1 MKPTLIPWMIAV
13 PLGASPLVYLAGR
26 LGSHKVEWNGRSP
39 LVRGLALLTMLATWV
54 LFAISWMEF
63 TSQDGELLFHLESI
77 WLQADGLS
85 FLLAAMV
92 LGLGTFVVL
101 FSGPYIAGEVGE
113 EKYYAML
120 LAIVGIMVGLGTARD
135 LFNLWMWFEA
145 MAVSSY
151 LLVAFYRE
159 HPASLEA
166 GMKYLVQSAVGSVLV
181 LLGIALV
188 LGNAGTLD
196 MDQIRLAV
204 ASDASAPLGLLLA
217 GALFVIGFG
226 VKVAFVPLHTW
237 LPDAHSQAPSG
248 ISAMLSGVVIEAGLV
263 AMLRALSTLGG
274 FSISWGALLLVF
286 GALNMFFGNLMA
298 LRQTQI
304 KRMLAY
310 SSLSHIGYILIGL
323 GIALLNGN
331 PAGAQGAAF
340 HLFNHMI
347 MKGLAFLAVG
357 ALMFALLDQNGIHR
371 PLEVKDLAGAAR
383 KYPLAALALSIALL
397 ALGGLPPLAG
407 FMSKWQIFVAGFQGS
422 NLWLMGL
429 ISFAALN
436 SVLSLA
442 YYAPA
447 VNMLY
452 RRNMGEAVQGG
463 ARIPVAMSIPM
474 VVFTLAIIL
483 IGVWPSLMNWLTEP
497 AAQVFLVMFGK

>member
-1 MKPTLIPWMIAV
+1 MNPTSFTWMIAV
-13 PLGASPLVYLAGR
+13 PLAVSPIVYLAGR
-26 LGSHKVEWNGRSP
+26 LGWHKVELNGRSL
-39 LVRGLALLTMLATWV
+39 LVRGLAFLTMLATWV
-54 LFAISWMEF
+54 LFALSWVEF
-63 TSQDGELLFHLESI
+63 TSQNGVLLFHLDSI
-77 WLQADGLS
+77 WLHADGIS

-92 LGLGTFVVL
+92 LSLGTFVVL
-101 FSGPYIAGEVGE
+101 FSGPYIAGEAGE

-120 LAIVGIMVGLGTARD
+120 LAIVGIMVGLGSARD

-159 HPASLEA
+159 HAASLEA
-166 GMKYLVQSAVGSVLV
+166 GMKYLVQSATGSVLV

-188 LGNAGTLD
+188 LGNTGTLD
-196 MDQIRLAV
+196 LDEIRSVV
-204 ASDASAPLGLLLA
+204 ASASSASLPLLLA

-263 AMLRALSTLGG
+263 AMLRALSVLGG
-274 FSISWGALLLVF
+274 FSVSWGTLLLFF
-286 GALNMFFGNLMA
+286 GVLNMFFGNLMA

-310 SSLSHIGYILIGL
+310 SSLSHIGYILIGV
-323 GIALLNGN
+323 GIALSNGN

-340 HLFNHMI
+340 HLFTHML

-357 ALMFALLDQNGIHR
+357 ALMFAILDQSGIHR
-371 PLEVKDLAGAAR
+371 PLEVNDLAGAAR
-383 KYPLAALALSIALL
+383 RYPLAALVLSIALL
-397 ALGGLPPLAG
+397 SLGGLPPLAG

-422 NLWLMGL
+422 NPWLMGL
-429 ISFAALN
+429 VIFAAMN

-442 YYAPA
+442 YYAPV
-447 VNMLY
+447 VNMMY
-452 RRNMGEAVQGG
+452 RRTMGEVVQHG
-463 ARIPVAMSIPM
+463 AGIPAEMSVPL
-474 VVFTLAIIL
+474 VVFALAIVA
-483 IGVWPSLMNWLTEP
+483 IGLAPSLMNWLTEP
-497 AAQVFLVMFGK
+497 AAQALLVMFGK

>member
-1 MKPTLIPWMIAV
+1 MNPILFPWMIAV
-13 PLGASPLVYLAGR
+13 PLGVSPFVYLAGR
-26 LGSHKVEWNGRSP
+26 LGSHKMELNGRSY
-39 LVRGLALLTMLATWV
+39 LVRGLALLTMLVTWV
-54 LFAISWMEF
+54 LFALSWVEF
-63 TSQDGELLFHLESI
+63 RSKNGALLFNLDSI
-77 WLQADGLS
+77 WLHADGIS
-85 FLLAAMV
+85 FLLSAMV

-120 LAIVGIMVGLGTARD
+120 LAIVGIMIGLGSAHD

-159 HPASLEA
+159 RPASLEA
-166 GMKYLVQSAVGSVLV
+166 GVKYLVQSATGSVLV

-196 MDQIRLAV
+196 MDQIRLTV
-204 ASDASAPLGLLLA
+204 ASASSAPLELLLA

-248 ISAMLSGVVIEAGLV
+248 ISAMLSGVVIEAGLI
-263 AMLRALSTLGG
+263 AMLRALSTLAG
-274 FSISWGALLLVF
+274 FSVSWGALLLAF

-323 GIALLNGN
+323 GIALSNGN

-340 HLFNHMI
+340 HLFNHML

-357 ALMFALLDQNGIHR
+357 ALMFALLDENGIHR
-371 PLEVKDLAGAAR
+371 PLVVNDLAGAAR
-383 KYPLAALALSIALL
+383 KYPLAALSLSIALL

-407 FMSKWQIFVAGFQGS
+407 FMSKWQIFVAGFQGL
-422 NLWLMGL
+422 NPWLMGL
-429 ISFAALN
+429 VIFAALN
-436 SVLSLA
+436 SVLSLG
-442 YYAPA
+442 YYAPV
-447 VNMLY
+447 VNMMY
-452 RRNMGEAVQGG
+452 RRKMGDVVQRG
-463 ARIPVAMSIPM
+463 ARIPFAMSIPL
-474 VVFTLAIIL
+474 VIFALAIVL
-483 IGVWPSLMNWLTEP
+483 IGLMPSLMNWLTEP
-497 AAQVFLVMFGK
+497 AAQALLAMFGK

>member
-1 MKPTLIPWMIAV
+1 MNPTMFPWMIAV
-13 PLGASPLVYLAGR
+13 PLGVSPFVYLVGR
-26 LGSHKVEWNGRSP
+26 LGSHKAELEGRSIP
-39 LVRGLALLTMLATWV
+39 VRLLALLTLLMTWV
-54 LFAISWMEF
+54 LFFMSWQEF
-63 TSQDGELLFHLESI
+63 SSGNAKLLFNLDSI
-77 WLQADGLS
+77 WLHADGLS

-101 FSGPYIAGEVGE
+101 FSGPYIANEVGE

-120 LAIVGIMVGLGTARD
+120 LAIVGIMIGLGCAND

-159 HPASLEA
+159 RPASLEA
-166 GMKYLVQSAVGSVLV
+166 GMKYLVQSATGSVLV

-188 LGNAGTLD
+188 LGSAGTLD
-196 MDQIRLAV
+196 MDKIRLAIS
-204 ASDASAPLGLLLA
+204 ASSVSPMELSLA

-274 FSISWGALLLVF
+274 FAVSWGTLLLAF

-298 LRQTQI
+298 LRQPQI
-304 KRMLAY
+304 KRMLAF

-323 GIALLNGN
+323 GIALTNGN

-340 HLFNHMI
+340 HLFNHMV

-357 ALMFALLDQNGIHR
+357 AFMFAILDKQGIHR
-371 PLEVKDLAGAAR
+371 PLEIKDLAGGAR
-383 KYPLAALALSIALL
+383 KYPLAALALSISLL
-397 ALGGLPPLAG
+397 ALGGLPPLSG

-422 NLWLMGL
+422 NGWLMGL
-429 ISFAALN
+429 VIFAALN

-442 YYAPA
+442 YYAPV

-452 RRNMGEAVQGG
+452 RNKMTEVVERG
-463 ARIPVAMSIPM
+463 APIPVAMSIP
-474 VVFTLAIIL
+474 LAIFALAIVAFGL
-483 IGVWPSLMNWLTEP
+483 WPSLMNWLTEP
-497 AAQVFLVMFGK
+497 AAQAFLVMFGK

>member
-1 MKPTLIPWMIAV
+1 MNPTLFPWMIAV
-13 PLGASPLVYLAGR
+13 PLGVSTFVYLAGR
-26 LGSHKVEWNGRSP
+26 LGSHKVELNGRSP

-54 LFAISWMEF
+54 LFALSWREF
-63 TSQDGELLFHLESI
+63 TSQKATLLFHLDSI
-77 WLQADGLS
+77 WLNADGLS

-92 LGLGTFVVL
+92 LSLGTFVVL
-101 FSGPYIAGEVGE
+101 FSGPYIAGEMGE
-113 EKYYAML
+113 EKYYSML
-120 LAIVGIMVGLGTARD
+120 LAIMGIMVGLGSARD

-159 HPASLEA
+159 RPTSLEA
-166 GMKYLVQSAVGSVLV
+166 GMKYLVQSATGSVLV

-188 LGNAGTLD
+188 LGNVGTLD
-196 MDQIRLAV
+196 MDEIRSV
-204 ASDASAPLGLLLA
+204 TASSAPLPLLLA

-248 ISAMLSGVVIEAGLV
+248 ISAMLSGVVIEAGLI
-263 AMLRALSTLGG
+263 AMLRALSALGG
-274 FSISWGALLLVF
+274 FSVSWGALLLVF

-310 SSLSHIGYILIGL
+310 SSLSHIGYILIGI
-323 GIALLNGN
+323 GIALSNGN
-331 PAGAQGAAF
+331 PAGAQGATF

-357 ALMFALLDQNGIHR
+357 ALMYALLDQNGIHR
-371 PLEVKDLAGAAR
+371 PLEVKDLAGVGR
-383 KYPLAALALSIALL
+383 KYPLAALTLSVALL

-422 NLWLMGL
+422 NPWLMGL
-429 ISFAALN
+429 VIFAALN

-442 YYAPA
+442 YYAPV
-447 VNMLY
+447 VNILY
-452 RRNMGEAVQGG
+452 RRNMGDVVRGG
-463 ARIPVAMSIPM
+463 ARVPVAMSIPL
-474 VVFTLAIIL
+474 VIFGLAIVV
-483 IGVWPSLMNWLTEP
+483 IGLMPSLMNWLTEP
-497 AAQVFLVMFGK
+497 AAQTLLVMFGK

>member
-1 MKPTLIPWMIAV
+1 MNGTLFPWMIAV
-13 PLGASPLVYLAGR
+13 PLGVSPFVYLAGR
-26 LGSHKVEWNGRSP
+26 LGWHKVELNGRSF
-39 LVRGLALLTMLATWV
+39 LVRGLAFLTMLATWV
-54 LFAISWMEF
+54 LFALSWMDFRSKNEA
-63 TSQDGELLFHLESI
+63 LLFHLDSI
-77 WLQADGLS
+77 WLSADGVS

-120 LAIVGIMVGLGTARD
+120 LAIIGIMVGLGTARD

-159 HPASLEA
+159 RPTSLEA
-166 GMKYLVQSAVGSVLV
+166 GMKYLVQSATGSVLV

-188 LGNAGTLD
+188 LGNVGTLD
-196 MDQIRLAV
+196 MDEIRLAV
-204 ASDASAPLGLLLA
+204 TSALSAPMPLLLA

-263 AMLRALSTLGG
+263 AMLRALSVLVG
-274 FSISWGALLLVF
+274 FSVSWGTLLLAF
-286 GALNMFFGNLMA
+286 GAMNMFFGNLMA
-298 LRQTQI
+298 LRQVQI

-310 SSLSHIGYILIGL
+310 SSLSHIGYILIGV
-323 GIALLNGN
+323 GIALSNGN

-340 HLFNHMI
+340 HLFNHML

-371 PLEVKDLAGAAR
+371 PMEVNDLAGAAR
-383 KYPLAALALSIALL
+383 KYPLPALALSIALL

-422 NLWLMGL
+422 DPWLMGL
-429 ISFAALN
+429 VVFAALN
-436 SVLSLA
+436 SVLSLG
-442 YYAPA
+442 YYAPV
-447 VNMLY
+447 VNMMY
-452 RRNMGEAVQGG
+452 RQKMGVVVDRG
-463 ARIPVAMSIPM
+463 ALIPVAMSIPL
-474 VVFTLAIIL
+474 VIFAIAIVI
-483 IGVWPSLMNWLTEP
+483 IGLMPSLMNWLTEP
-497 AAQVFLVMFGK
+497 AAQALLVMFGK

>member
-1 MKPTLIPWMIAV
+1 MNPTIFQWMIAL
-13 PLGASPLVYLAGR
+13 PLGVSPLVYLAGR
-26 LGSHKVEWNGRSP
+26 IGLRADESKRRSW
-39 LVRGLALLTMLATWV
+39 LVRGLSLLALLVTWV
-54 LFAISWMEF
+54 LFAFSWGQF
-63 TSQDGELLFHLESI
+63 AAGNQNLSFNLDSI
-77 WLQADGLS
+77 WLNADGLS
-85 FLLAAMV
+85 FLLAAMI
-92 LGLGTFVVL
+92 LGLGTLVVL

-120 LAIVGIMVGLGTARD
+120 LAMIGIMIGLGCARD

-159 HPASLEA
+159 RAASLEA
-166 GMKYLVQSAVGSVLV
+166 GIKYLVQSATGSVLV

-188 LGNAGTLD
+188 LANTGTLD
-196 MDQIRLAV
+196 MDQIRA
-204 ASDASAPLGLLLA
+204 AASASSAPPLGLLLA

-248 ISAMLSGVVIEAGLV
+248 ISAMLSGVVIEVGLL
-263 AMLRALSTLGG
+263 AMLRALSTLSG
-274 FSISWGALLLVF
+274 FSVSWGVLLLGF
-286 GALNMFFGNLMA
+286 GALNMLFGNLMA
-298 LRQTQI
+298 LRQTQV

-310 SSLSHIGYILIGL
+310 SSLSHIGYILLGL
-323 GIALLNGN
+323 GIALYDGS

-340 HLFNHMI
+340 HLFTHMI

-357 ALMFALLDQNGIHR
+357 ALMFALLDKNGIHR
-371 PLEVKDLAGAAR
+371 PLEASDLAGAAH
-383 KYPLAALALSIALL
+383 KYPLAGLALSIALL

-422 NLWLMGL
+422 NPWLMGL
-429 ISFAALN
+429 VIFAALN

-442 YYAPA
+442 YYAPI

-452 RRNMGEAVQGG
+452 RRKMGKVVEGG
-463 ARIPVAMSIPM
+463 ASIPLAM
-474 VVFTLAIIL
+474 NIPLAIL
-483 IGVWPSLMNWLTEP
+483 ALAVVGIGLWPSIMTWLTQP
-497 AAQVFLVMFGK
+497 AALAFLGMFGK

>member
-1 MKPTLIPWMIAV
+1 MNPTLFPWMIAV
-13 PLGASPLVYLAGR
+13 PLGVSPLVYLAGR
-26 LGSHKVEWNGRSP
+26 LGYHKAELNGRSL
-39 LVRGLALLTMLATWV
+39 LVRGLALITMIATWV
-54 LFAISWMEF
+54 LFALSWKEF
-63 TSQDGELLFHLESI
+63 TSQKAALLFHLDAI
-77 WLQADGLS
+77 WLTADGIS
-85 FLLAAMV
+85 FLLTAMV

-120 LAIVGIMVGLGTARD
+120 LAIVGIIVGLGSARD

-159 HPASLEA
+159 RPTSLEA
-166 GMKYLVQSAVGSVLV
+166 GMKYLVQSATGSVLI

-188 LGNAGTLD
+188 LGNVGTLD
-196 MDQIRLAV
+196 MDQIRSAAESSTSLAL
-204 ASDASAPLGLLLA
+204 SLA

-274 FSISWGALLLVF
+274 FSISWGMLLLFF

-310 SSLSHIGYILIGL
+310 SSLSHIGYILIGV
-323 GIALLNGN
+323 GIALSIGN
-331 PAGAQGAAF
+331 SAGAQGAAF

-371 PLEVKDLAGAAR
+371 PLEVNDLAGAAR
-383 KYPLAALALSIALL
+383 KYPLAALTLSIALL

-422 NLWLMGL
+422 NPWLMGL
-429 ISFAALN
+429 VIFAALN

-442 YYAPA
+442 YYAPI
-447 VNMLY
+447 VNMMY
-452 RRNMGEAVQGG
+452 RQKMGEVVEGG
-463 ARIPVAMSIPM
+463 ASIPVAMSIPL
-474 VVFTLAIIL
+474 VIFAFAIVL
-483 IGVWPSLMNWLTEP
+483 FGLMPSLMNWLTDP
-497 AAQVFLVMFGK
+497 AAQALLVMFGK

>member
-1 MKPTLIPWMIAV
+1 MNPTLFPWMIAV
-13 PLGASPLVYLAGR
+13 PLGVSPLVYLTGR
-26 LGSHKVEWNGRSP
+26 LGSHKAELNGRSP

-54 LFAISWMEF
+54 LFALSWAEF
-63 TSQDGELLFHLESI
+63 TSQNGRLLTNLDSI
-77 WLQADGLS
+77 WLNADGLS
-85 FLLAAMV
+85 FLLAAMT

-120 LAIVGIMVGLGTARD
+120 LAIVGIMIGLGMAND

-166 GMKYLVQSAVGSVLV
+166 GVKYLVQSATGSVLV

-188 LGNAGTLD
+188 LGNTGTLD
-196 MDQIRLAV
+196 LGQIRVIV
-204 ASDASAPLGLLLA
+204 AASSSAPLGLMLA

-248 ISAMLSGVVIEAGLV
+248 ISAMLSGVVIEAGLI
-263 AMLRALSTLGG
+263 AMLRALSTLSG
-274 FSISWGALLLVF
+274 FSVSWGTLLLAF

-298 LRQTQI
+298 LRQTQV

-310 SSLSHIGYILIGL
+310 SSLSHVGYILIGL
-323 GIALLNGN
+323 GIALSNGN
-331 PAGAQGAAF
+331 AAGAQGAAF

-357 ALMFALLDQNGIHR
+357 AFMYAVLEQSGIHR
-371 PLEVKDLAGAAR
+371 PLEVKDLSGGAR

-422 NLWLMGL
+422 NPWLMGL
-429 ISFAALN
+429 VVFAALN

-442 YYAPA
+442 YYAPV

-452 RRNMGEAVQGG
+452 RRNMSGVVEGG
-463 ARIPVAMSIPM
+463 APIPFAMTLPLVLLGLA
-474 VVFTLAIIL
+474 VVV
-483 IGVWPSLMNWLTEP
+483 IGLWPSLMSWLTEP
-497 AAQVFLVMFGK
+497 AAQAFLMMFGK

>member
-1 MKPTLIPWMIAV
+1 MNPTLFPWMIAV
-13 PLGASPLVYLAGR
+13 PLGASPFVYLAGR
-26 LGSHKVEWNGRSP
+26 LGYHKVKLNGRSL
-39 LVRGLALLTMLATWV
+39 LVRGLALLTMLGTWV
-54 LFAISWMEF
+54 LFALSWMEF
-63 TSQDGELLFHLESI
+63 SSKNEPLLFHLDSI
-77 WLQADGLS
+77 WLHADGIS
-85 FLLAAMV
+85 FLMAAMV
-92 LGLGTFVVL
+92 LGLGTFVVM

-120 LAIVGIMVGLGTARD
+120 LAIIGIMVGLGSARD

-159 HPASLEA
+159 RSASLEA
-166 GMKYLVQSAVGSVLV
+166 GMKYLVQSATGSVLV

-188 LGNAGTLD
+188 LGQAGTLD
-196 MDQIRLAV
+196 MDQIRSV
-204 ASDASAPLGLLLA
+204 IASESTAPLSLLLA

-274 FSISWGALLLVF
+274 FAVSWGTLLLAF

-298 LRQTQI
+298 LRQKQI

-310 SSLSHIGYILIGL
+310 SSLSHIGYILIGI
-323 GIALLNGN
+323 GIALTNGT

-340 HLFNHMI
+340 HLFNHML

-357 ALMFALLDQNGIHR
+357 ALMFALLDRNGIHR
-371 PLEVKDLAGAAR
+371 PLEVNDLSGAAKR
-383 KYPLAALALSIALL
+383 YPLAAFALSVALL
-397 ALGGLPPLAG
+397 ALGGLPPLSG
-407 FMSKWQIFVAGFQGS
+407 FMSKWQIFVAGFEGS
-422 NLWLMGL
+422 NPWLMGL
-429 ISFAALN
+429 VIFAALN

-442 YYAPA
+442 YYAPV

-452 RRNMGEAVQGG
+452 RRNVGEVVQQGS
-463 ARIPVAMSIPM
+463 SIPFAM
-474 VVFTLAIIL
+474 NIPLVVFTLGIII
-483 IGVWPSLMNWLTEP
+483 IGLMPSLMNWLTQP
-497 AAQVFLVMFGK
+497 AAQTLLVMFGK

>member
-1 MKPTLIPWMIAV
+1 MNPTLFPWMIAV
-13 PLGASPLVYLAGR
+13 PLGVSPFVYLAGR
-26 LGSHKVEWNGRSP
+26 FGWHKAELNGRSL
-39 LVRGLALLTMLATWV
+39 LVRGLALLAMLGTWV
-54 LFAISWMEF
+54 LFALSWTQF
-63 TSQDGELLFHLESI
+63 TSQNGTLLFNLDSI
-77 WLQADGLS
+77 WLHADGLS

-92 LGLGTFVVL
+92 LCLGTFVVL

-120 LAIVGIMVGLGTARD
+120 LAIIGIMIGLGCARD

-159 HPASLEA
+159 RPASLEA
-166 GMKYLVQSAVGSVLV
+166 GMKYLVQSATGSVLV

-196 MDQIRLAV
+196 MDQIRLTV
-204 ASDASAPLGLLLA
+204 ASASSAPLGLLLA
-217 GALFVIGFG
+217 GALFIIGFG

-248 ISAMLSGVVIEAGLV
+248 ISAMLSGVVIEAGLI

-274 FSISWGALLLVF
+274 FSVSWSTLLLAF

-323 GIALLNGN
+323 GIALFNGN

-357 ALMFALLDQNGIHR
+357 AFMFALLDQNGIHR

-422 NLWLMGL
+422 NPWLMGL
-429 ISFAALN
+429 IIFAALN

-442 YYAPA
+442 YYAPV

-452 RRNMGEAVQGG
+452 RRNMGEAVQRG
-463 ARIPVAMSIPM
+463 ARIPVAMSIPLLI
-474 VVFTLAIIL
+474 FALAIVV
-483 IGVWPSLMNWLTEP
+483 IGLVPSLMNWLTEP
-497 AAQVFLVMFGK
+497 AGQAFLVMFGK

>member
-1 MKPTLIPWMIAV
+1 MNATMFSWMIAV
-13 PLGASPLVYLAGR
+13 PLGVSPFVYLIGR
-26 LGSHKVEWNGRSP
+26 LGWHKVELNGRS
-39 LVRGLALLTMLATWV
+39 LWVRGLSFLAMLATWV
-54 LFAISWMEF
+54 IFILSWNTF
-63 TSQDGELLFHLESI
+63 IASNGLLSFNLETI
-77 WLQADGLS
+77 WLHADGLS
-85 FLLAAMV
+85 FLLAAMT

-101 FSGPYIAGEVGE
+101 FSGPYIKGEVGE

-120 LAIVGIMVGLGTARD
+120 LAMIGIMIGLGCASD

-159 HPASLEA
+159 RPASLEA
-166 GMKYLVQSAVGSVLV
+166 GMKYLVQSATGSVLV
-181 LLGIALV
+181 LLGISLV
-188 LGNAGTLD
+188 LGNTGTLD
-196 MDQIRLAV
+196 MDKIREAV
-204 ASDASAPLGLLLA
+204 SASSTVPNGLLLA

-226 VKVAFVPLHTW
+226 VKVAYVPLHTW

-274 FSISWGALLLVF
+274 FSISWGVLLLAF

-298 LRQTQI
+298 LKQTQL

-310 SSLSHIGYILIGL
+310 SSLSHIGYILLGL
-323 GIALLNGN
+323 GIALVNGN

-340 HLFNHMI
+340 HLFNHTI

-357 ALMFALLDQNGIHR
+357 ALMFALLDANGIHR
-371 PLEVKDLAGAAR
+371 PLEVKDLSGAAK
-383 KYPLAALALSIALL
+383 KYPLAALTLSIALL

-407 FMSKWQIFVAGFQGS
+407 FMSKWQIFVAGFQDS
-422 NLWLMGL
+422 NPWLMGL
-429 ISFAALN
+429 VIFAALN

-442 YYAPA
+442 YYAPV

-452 RRNMGEAVQGG
+452 RRQAGPLIEHG
-463 ARIPVAMSIPM
+463 ASIPITMSIPLALLA
-474 VVFTLAIIL
+474 LAIVV
-483 IGVWPSLMNWLTEP
+483 IGLYPQLLNWLTEP
-497 AAQVFLVMFGK
+497 AAQAFLAMFGK

>member
-1 MKPTLIPWMIAV
+1 MNPILFPWMIAV
-13 PLGASPLVYLAGR
+13 PLGVSPLVYLAGR
-26 LGSHKVEWNGRSP
+26 LGWHKMELNGRSF
-39 LVRGLALLTMLATWV
+39 LVRGLALLAVIVTWI
-54 LFAISWMEF
+54 LFARSWMDF
-63 TSQDGELLFHLESI
+63 VTRRSELSIHLESI
-77 WLQADGLS
+77 WLSADGLS
-85 FLLAAMV
+85 FLLVAMV

-120 LAIVGIMVGLGTARD
+120 LAIVGLMIGLGCAND

-159 HPASLEA
+159 RAASLEA
-166 GMKYLVQSAVGSVLV
+166 GMKYLVQSASGSVLV

-188 LGNAGTLD
+188 LGNTGTLD
-196 MDQIRLAV
+196 IDKIRLVVSTAPS
-204 ASDASAPLGLLLA
+204 ASLGLVLA

-226 VKVAFVPLHTW
+226 VKVALVPLHTW

-263 AMLRALSTLGG
+263 AMLRALSTLGE
-274 FSISWGALLLVF
+274 FSVSWGTLLLVF
-286 GALNMFFGNLMA
+286 GALNMFYGNLMA
-298 LRQTQI
+298 LRQTQV

-323 GIALLNGN
+323 GIALVNGN

-357 ALMFALLDQNGIHR
+357 ALMFALLDKNGIHR
-371 PLEVKDLAGAAR
+371 PLEVQDLAGGAR
-383 KYPLAALALSIALL
+383 KYPLAAWALSIALL

-422 NLWLMGL
+422 NGWLIGL
-429 ISFAALN
+429 VVFAALN

-442 YYAPA
+442 YYAPV
-447 VNMLY
+447 VNVLY
-452 RRNMGEAVQGG
+452 RNEMGEDVKHG
-463 ARIPVAMSIPM
+463 APIPLAMHVPLAILA
-474 VVFTLAIIL
+474 LAIIV
-483 IGVWPSLMNWLTEP
+483 IGLWPALMNWLTEP
-497 AAQVFLVMFGK
+497 AAQAVLSMFGK

>member
-1 MKPTLIPWMIAV
+1 MNRIFFPWMIAV

-26 LGSHKVEWNGRSP
+26 LGWHEAELKGRSV
-39 LVRGLALLTMLATWV
+39 LVRGLALLAMIGTCI
-54 LFAISWMEF
+54 LFALSWVDF
-63 TSQDGELLFHLESI
+63 TTRRNELSIHLDSI
-77 WLQADGLS
+77 WLNADGLS
-85 FLLAAMV
+85 FLLVAMV
-92 LGLGTFVVL
+92 LGLGTFVML
-101 FSGPYIAGEVGE
+101 FSGPYIEGEVGE

-120 LAIVGIMVGLGTARD
+120 LAMVGFMIGLGCAND

-145 MAVSSY
+145 MTVSSY

-159 HPASLEA
+159 RAASLEA
-166 GMKYLVQSAVGSVLV
+166 GMKYLVQSAMGSMLV

-188 LGNAGTLD
+188 LGNTGSLD
-196 MDQIRLAV
+196 MDKIRLVVFTTPA
-204 ASDASAPLGLLLA
+204 ASLGLLLA

-274 FSISWGALLLVF
+274 FSISWSTLLLAF
-286 GALNMFFGNLMA
+286 GVLNMFYGNLMA
-298 LRQTQI
+298 LRQKQV

-323 GIALLNGN
+323 GIALFNGN

-357 ALMFALLDQNGIHR
+357 ALMFALLDKNGIHR
-371 PLEVKDLAGAAR
+371 PLDVKDLAGGAR
-383 KYPLAALALSIALL
+383 KYPLEALTLSIALL
-397 ALGGLPPLAG
+397 ALGGLPPLSG
-407 FMSKWQIFVAGFQGS
+407 FMSKWLIFVAGFQGS
-422 NLWLMGL
+422 NPWLIGL
-429 ISFAALN
+429 VILAALN

-442 YYAPA
+442 YYAP
-447 VNMLY
+447 VMNMLY
-452 RRNMGEAVQGG
+452 RHEMGEVVEHG
-463 ARIPVAMSIPM
+463 APVPLTMRIPLGILA
-474 VVFTLAIIL
+474 LAIL
-483 IGVWPSLMNWLTEP
+483 IMGLWPSMMNWLTEP
-497 AAQVFLVMFGK
+497 AAQVVLSMFGK